1 MIRSSE
7 FWGGLFWLAVGAFVV
22 WAGRDLGLGKI
33 NDPGSGFAL
42 FWIGVLMLMLS
53 SSVLVASLREPGA
66 TLASL
71 WTGTRWAKVLL
82 IVALLV
88 AYGFAFDAIGFIPC
102 TLVLL
107 LILMLFVD
115 PVPWWQAIPISF
127 GAVFGVW
134 ATFTKALKIQ
144 LPAGVLAPWLG

>member
-42 FWIGVLMLMLS
+42 FWIGVLMLALAA
-53 SSVLVASLREPGA
+53 SVLVGSLREPGA
-66 TLASL
+66 SLASL
-71 WTGTRWAKVLL
+71 WSGTRWGRVMLV
-82 IVALLV
+82 VALLV
-88 AYGFAFDAIGFIPC
+88 AYGFAFEPIGFIPC

-107 LILMLFVD
+107 LVLMLFVD
-115 PVPWWQAIPISF
+115 PVPWWQALLISSC
-127 GAVFGVW
+127 GVVGVW
-134 ATFTKALKIQ
+134 AAFTKALKIQ